1 MPPNPVRNAGVD
13 RPDGGSGV
21 SELHHRSIARLAA
34 DLRAGAVTARELLDH
49 YLERI
54 ERLNPAVNAF
64 VYVDP
69 EAAKAAQASDARLKA
84 GRPLGPLDGIPV
96 SVKDNLLVRGCPA
109 VWGSPLYADYV
120 PDHDELPVAR
130 LRAAGAVLLGKT
142 NTPEF
147 SLRGFT
153 DNPVFGPTRNPW
165 NLVLTPGGS
174 SGGAAAAVAAGL
186 CPIALGTD
194 GGGSIRRPAAHT
206 GLVGFKPGLGRIERG
221 DGFPPLMFDCEVVG
235 PLARSTA
242 DTRLMFDILAAHG
255 RTSPRRGPLRILVV
269 ERFGD
274 APVEPML
281 AARCRQVAVDL
292 KVLGHAVTFGALPF
306 EIDDAMLAWQA
317 LTSASLAWLA
327 EQEPRFLESASSE
340 YVDQARGGSTL
351 TGADYVALTQ
361 TLFDFRTVAAP
372 RLPRHGHH
380 HDALH
385 GGTALARRS
394 TLSAGDRRTEGGSAR
409 ACSLHRLGQ
418 RLRPSRHRSP
428 GAPGRRRVADRGA
441 TRRRAGGRRGAVR
454 PGGGLRGRPPM
465 GLSLA
470 SLGGLTAARMR
481 SDRK

>member
-1 MPPNPVRNAGVD
+1 
-13 RPDGGSGV
+13 V
-21 SELHHRSIARLAA
+21 SPLHHRSISRLAA
-34 DLRAGAVTARELLDH
+34 DLRSGVLTARALLDH

-54 ERLNPAVNAF
+54 DRLNPSLNAF

-69 EAAKAAQASDARLKA
+69 EAARAAQASDLRLKA

-109 VWGSPLYADYV
+109 VWGSPLYAGYI

-130 LRAAGAVLLGKT
+130 LRSAGAVLLGKT

-165 NLVLTPGGS
+165 NLALTPGGS

-235 PLARSTA
+235 PLARTTA
-242 DTRLMFDILAAHG
+242 DARIMFDVLAAHG
-255 RTSPRRGPLRILVV
+255 RTWPSRGPLKILVV
-269 ERFGD
+269 ERFAD

-281 AARCRQVAVDL
+281 IERCRQVAAHL
-292 KVLGHAVTFGALPF
+292 QAMGHDVTFGALPF
-306 EIDDAMLAWQA
+306 EIDDSMLAWQA

-327 EQEPRFLESASSE
+327 EQEPQFLESASSE
-340 YVDQARGGSTL
+340 YVDQARGGGNLS
-351 TGADYVALTQ
+351 GADYVALTQ
-361 TLFDFRTVAAP
+361 TLFNFRTVTAQTFRSLDIIMTPCTAAQPWPVERPYPPVIDGQRVGP
-372 RLPRHGHH
+372 RGH
-380 HDALH
+380 AVY
-385 GGTALARRS
+385 TAWVNACGHPAIAIPGR
-394 TLSAGDRRTEGGSAR
+394 AGDDGLPTGIQ
-409 ACSLHRLGQ
+409 LV
-418 RLRPSRHRSP
+418 
-428 GAPGRRRVADRGA
+428 GARGA
-441 TRRRAGGRRGAVR
+441 DET
-454 PGGGLRGRPPM
+454 L
-465 GLSLA
+465 LDLA
-470 SLGGLTAARMR
+470 EAYEAAHPWMFHWPAFAE
-481 SDRK
+481 

>member
-1 MPPNPVRNAGVD
+1 MPPNPARPVGLHRSDDGAGV
-13 RPDGGSGV
+13 SA
-21 SELHHRSIARLAA
+21 LHQRSIGRLAA
-34 DLRAGAVTARELLDH
+34 DLRKGAVTARELLDH

-54 ERLNPAVNAF
+54 ERLDPALNAFVFLDPEAVNA
-64 VYVDP
+64 
-69 EAAKAAQASDARLKA
+69 AQSSDARLKA

-109 VWGSPLYADYV
+109 VWGSPLYVDYV

-165 NLVLTPGGS
+165 NLALTPGGS

-206 GLVGFKPGLGRIERG
+206 GLVGFKPGLGRVERG

-242 DTRLMFDILAAHG
+242 DARLMFDVLAAHG
-255 RTSPRRGPLRILVV
+255 RTSPSRGPLKILAV

-274 APVEPML
+274 APVDPML
-281 AARCRQVAVDL
+281 AARCRQVASDL
-292 KVLGHAVTFGALPF
+292 KALGHEVTFGPLPF

-340 YVDQARGGSTL
+340 YVDQARGGSNL

-361 TLFDFRTVAAP
+361 TLFNFRTLTAKTFREVDIIMTPCTAAQPWPVDRPYPPIIDGQRVGPRGHAVFTAWVNACGHPAIAVPARPGDDGLPTGVQWVAA
-372 RLPRHGHH
+372 R
-380 HDALH
+380 DADEVLFDLAEAYEAAH
-385 GGTALARRS
+385 PWIFRWPALA
-394 TLSAGDRRTEGGSAR
+394 D
-409 ACSLHRLGQ
+409 
-418 RLRPSRHRSP
+418 
-428 GAPGRRRVADRGA
+428 
-441 TRRRAGGRRGAVR
+441 
-454 PGGGLRGRPPM
+454 
-465 GLSLA
+465 
-470 SLGGLTAARMR
+470 
-481 SDRK
+481 

>member
-1 MPPNPVRNAGVD
+1 
-13 RPDGGSGV
+13 V
-21 SELHHRSIARLAA
+21 SALHHRSIIQLAA
-34 DLRAGAVTARELLDH
+34 DLRAGALSARALLDH

-54 ERLNPAVNAF
+54 DELDPELNAF
-64 VYVDP
+64 VYLDP
-69 EAAKAAQASDARLKA
+69 EAVRAADASDARLKA

-96 SVKDNLLVRGCPA
+96 SVKDNLLMRGCPA

-120 PDHDELPVAR
+120 PDHDEMPVAR
-130 LRAAGAVLLGKT
+130 LRAAGAVLIGKT

-165 NLVLTPGGS
+165 HLALTPGGS

-235 PLARSTA
+235 PLARTTA
-242 DTRLMFDILAAHG
+242 DARLMFDILAAHG
-255 RTSPRRGPLRILVV
+255 RTTPALREPLKILVV

-281 AARCRQVAVDL
+281 VERCRQVAGNL
-292 KVLGHAVTFGALPF
+292 KALGHSVTFGDLPF

-327 EQEPRFLESASSE
+327 QQEPRFAEMASSE
-340 YVDQARGGSTL
+340 YVDQAKGGANLS
-351 TGADYVALTQ
+351 GADYVALTQ
-361 TLFDFRTVAAP
+361 TLFNFRTVTARTFETVDIILTPCTASQPWPIDRPYPPIIDGQRVGPRGHAVYTAWVNACGHPAIAIPGRPGPDGLPTGVQLVGARGADETLLDLAEAYEAAHP
-372 RLPRHGHH
+372 WMFQWP
-380 HDALH
+380 
-385 GGTALARRS
+385 ALA
-394 TLSAGDRRTEGGSAR
+394 G
-409 ACSLHRLGQ
+409 
-418 RLRPSRHRSP
+418 
-428 GAPGRRRVADRGA
+428 
-441 TRRRAGGRRGAVR
+441 
-454 PGGGLRGRPPM
+454 
-465 GLSLA
+465 
-470 SLGGLTAARMR
+470 
-481 SDRK
+481 